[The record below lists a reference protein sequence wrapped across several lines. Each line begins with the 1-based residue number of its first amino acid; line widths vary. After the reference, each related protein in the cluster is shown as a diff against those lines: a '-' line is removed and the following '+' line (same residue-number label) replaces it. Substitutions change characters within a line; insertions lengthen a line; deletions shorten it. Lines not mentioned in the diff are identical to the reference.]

1 MKKFL
6 YVALMTFVMIGMSAC
21 SKDKDLTGTKWVGQ
35 FSETDSGI
43 TMTADVTIEFTT
55 ETAGKMSVVFVMTD
69 ELRAFFAALGMT
81 DEEIAEMM
89 SAENSTVDFT
99 YTYDGE
105 GKGTMTSTDEDGE
118 TSSIDFTVDDDK
130 LTITEDGHSIVLTK
144 QK

>member
-1 MKKFL
+1 MKRFL

>member
-1 MKKFL
+1 MKKIL
-6 YVALMTFVMIGMSAC
+6 YFALMTFVMIGVSAC

-130 LTITEDGHSIVLTK
+130 LTITEDGHSVVLTK

>member
-1 MKKFL
+1 MKNIL
-6 YVALMTFVMIGMSAC
+6 YFALMTFVMIGVSAC

-130 LTITEDGHSIVLTK
+130 LTITEDGHSVVLTK

>member
-1 MKKFL
+1 MKNIL
-6 YVALMTFVMIGMSAC
+6 YFALMTFVMIGVSAC

-35 FSETDSGI
+35 FTETDNGL
-43 TMTADVTIEFTT
+43 TMTADVTVEFTT

-69 ELRAFFAALGMT
+69 E
-81 DEEIAEMM
+81 EIAEMM
-89 SAENSTVDFT
+89 DAENSTVDFT

-130 LTITEDGHSIVLTK
+130 LTITEDGHSVVLTK